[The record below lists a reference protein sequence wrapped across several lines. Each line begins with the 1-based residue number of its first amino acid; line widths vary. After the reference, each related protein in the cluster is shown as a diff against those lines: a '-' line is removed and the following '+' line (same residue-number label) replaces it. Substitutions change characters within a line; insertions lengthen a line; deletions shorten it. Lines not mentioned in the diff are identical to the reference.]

1 MKKVDSQ
8 EQFLCPWW
16 VRVSALIDGELPDMQ
31 QEMVLSH
38 AQSCATC
45 ATLLNQHNQFEIS
58 PSENAAV
65 AFRPSLTFPQRNTPQ
80 LRALLAIIGVL
91 IILGSVP
98 GFIRGNTDGNS
109 FHDLRHLSIWQFAIG
124 VGALSAAISFRISR
138 LLMVVIAT
146 FLLLTVIATVYD
158 LLTGHRGPW
167 TDPLHLVEIAAAL
180 ALMRL
185 IYPHLKLF
193 KISNRDMSKSR

>member
-1 MKKVDSQ
+1 MDSQ
-8 EQFLCPWW
+8 EEILCPWW
-16 VRVSALIDGELPDMQ
+16 ERVSALIDGELPDAQ

-38 AQSCATC
+38 TQSCTTC
-45 ATLLNQHNQFEIS
+45 AVLLNQQSQFETS
-58 PSENAAV
+58 PSPNAAI
-65 AFRPSLTFPQRNTPQ
+65 ATRLSMTFPQRNTPQ

-124 VGALSAAISFRISR
+124 VGTLSAAISFRISR
-138 LLMVVIAT
+138 LLTVVIST
-146 FLLLTVIATVYD
+146 FLLLTAVATVYD

-167 TDPLHLVEIAAAL
+167 TDPLHLVEIAAVL
-180 ALMRL
+180 AILRMV
-185 IYPHLKLF
+185 YPQLNLLK
-193 KISNRDMSKSR
+193 IRNRDLAESH

>member
-1 MKKVDSQ
+1 MDSQ
-8 EQFLCPWW
+8 EEVPCPWW
-16 VRVSALIDGELPDMQ
+16 DRVSALIDGELPDAQ
-31 QEMVLSH
+31 HEMVLSH
-38 AQSCATC
+38 AQSCDTC
-45 ATLLNQHNQFEIS
+45 AILLNQRRQFETS
-58 PSENAAV
+58 SSAHAAV
-65 AFRPSLTFPQRNTPQ
+65 TSRTSLTFPQRNTPQ

-124 VGALSAAISFRISR
+124 VGTLSAAISFRISR
-138 LLMVVIAT
+138 LLTVVIST
-146 FLLLTVIATVYD
+146 FLLLTAVATVYD
-158 LLTGHRGPW
+158 LVTGHRGPW

-185 IYPHLKLF
+185 IYPHLKLLRIQRRE
-193 KISNRDMSKSR
+193 ISRQQ

>member
-1 MKKVDSQ
+1 MDSH
-8 EQFLCPWW
+8 EEVLCPWW
-16 VRVSALIDGELPDMQ
+16 ERVSALIDGELPDAQ
-31 QEMVLSH
+31 HEMVLSH
-38 AQSCATC
+38 GQSCATC
-45 ATLLNQHNQFEIS
+45 ATLLNHHSQFATPTS
-58 PSENAAV
+58 RNTAV
-65 AFRPSLTFPQRNTPQ
+65 TSRLSMAFPQRNTPQ

-124 VGALSAAISFRISR
+124 VGTLSAAISFRISR
-138 LLMVVIAT
+138 LLTVVIST
-146 FLLLTVIATVYD
+146 FLLLTAVATVYD

-167 TDPLHLVEIAAAL
+167 TDPLHLVEIAAAI

-185 IYPHLKLF
+185 IYPHLKLLRIQRRE
-193 KISNRDMSKSR
+193 ISRQR

>member
-1 MKKVDSQ
+1 M
-8 EQFLCPWW
+8 
-16 VRVSALIDGELPDMQ
+16 DGELPDTQ

-38 AQSCATC
+38 AQSCSTC
-45 ATLLNQHNQFEIS
+45 ATLLNQHSQFKTS
-58 PSENAAV
+58 PTADAAITS
-65 AFRPSLTFPQRNTPQ
+65 RSSMTFPQRNTPQ
-80 LRALLAIIGVL
+80 LRALLATIGVL

-124 VGALSAAISFRISR
+124 VGTLSAAISFRISR
-138 LLMVVIAT
+138 LLTVVIAT
-146 FLLLTVIATVYD
+146 FLLLTAIATVYD
-158 LLTGHRGPW
+158 LVTGHRGPW

-185 IYPHLKLF
+185 TYPHLKLL
-193 KISNRDMSKSR
+193 KISNRDMSKSH

>member
-1 MKKVDSQ
+1 MKQVDSQ
-8 EQFLCPWW
+8 EEVLCPWW
-16 VRVSALIDGELPDMQ
+16 DRVSALIDGELPDAQ
-31 QEMVLSH
+31 HEMVLSH
-38 AQSCATC
+38 TQSCVNC
-45 ATLLNQHNQFEIS
+45 ATLLNQHNQFATPTS
-58 PSENAAV
+58 PNAAV
-65 AFRPSLTFPQRNTPQ
+65 SSRLLMTLPQRNTPQ

-124 VGALSAAISFRISR
+124 VGTLSAAISFRISR
-138 LLMVVIAT
+138 LLTVVIST
-146 FLLLTVIATVYD
+146 FLLLTSIATVYD
-158 LLTGHRGPW
+158 LVTGHRGPW

-185 IYPHLKLF
+185 IYPSLKLSGIRSRG
-193 KISNRDMSKSR
+193 ISLN

>member
-1 MKKVDSQ
+1 VDSQ
-8 EQFLCPWW
+8 EEILCPWW
-16 VRVSALIDGELPDMQ
+16 ERVSALIDSELPYAQ

-38 AQSCATC
+38 TQSCTTC
-45 ATLLNQHNQFEIS
+45 AVLLNQQSQFETS
-58 PSENAAV
+58 PSPNAAI
-65 AFRPSLTFPQRNTPQ
+65 ATRLSMTFPQRNTPQ

-124 VGALSAAISFRISR
+124 VGTLSAAISFRISR
-138 LLMVVIAT
+138 LLTVVIST
-146 FLLLTVIATVYD
+146 FLLLTAVATVYD

-167 TDPLHLVEIAAAL
+167 TDSLHLVEIAAAL
-180 ALMRL
+180 AILRMV
-185 IYPHLKLF
+185 YPQLNLLK
-193 KISNRDMSKSR
+193 IRNRDLAESH

>member
-1 MKKVDSQ
+1 VDSQ
-8 EQFLCPWW
+8 EEILCPWW
-16 VRVSALIDGELPDMQ
+16 ERVSALIDGELPDAQ

-38 AQSCATC
+38 TQSCTTC
-45 ATLLNQHNQFEIS
+45 AVLLNKQSQFETS
-58 PSENAAV
+58 PSPNAAI
-65 AFRPSLTFPQRNTPQ
+65 ATRLSMTFPQRNTPQ

-124 VGALSAAISFRISR
+124 VGTLSAAISFRISR
-138 LLMVVIAT
+138 LLTVVIST
-146 FLLLTVIATVYD
+146 FLLLTAVATVYD

-167 TDPLHLVEIAAAL
+167 TDPLHLVEIAAVL
-180 ALMRL
+180 AILRMV
-185 IYPHLKLF
+185 YPQLNLLK
-193 KISNRDMSKSR
+193 IRNRDLAESH